1 MKIKERRLK
10 EGLSIKNFTS
20 RSFSFWFILTI
31 FEKFSIF
38 RGNISRR
45 GERRVFTR
53 TTLLEPFA
61 ISRHLWTEGGT
72 RIRII
77 GTIDEWIIELGNT
90 SYIYLLSIS
99 AEISNRWIFSWSTLR
114 GGKKKK
120 KKKKKEEEEEGKS
133 DSFRPFLAFYIY
145 KAHRIL
151 LTRLSLSALTNC
163 LSASTLL
170 LPLRLYILSY
180 FIRSHSYLEL
190 F

>member
-38 RGNISRR
+38 RENISRR
-45 GERRVFTR
+45 GERRVFTQI
-53 TTLLEPFA
+53 LYPNL
-61 ISRHLWTEGGT
+61 SRYHVTICEQKEE
-72 RIRII
+72 IRII

-90 SYIYLLSIS
+90 SYILLSIS

-114 GGKKKK
+114 GGKKK